1 LGIRSS
7 FVLSESKLFLISQQ
21 IDLETDSVLKKFLDE
36 TKSMSPEERGKAL
49 SDNKE
54 LMEIQSA
61 VDPKAKPGDA
71 EFHYVAIVCC
81 DSMLYEFDGTKLGP
95 KAHGATKAETFV
107 QDAAQACKKFIEA
120 NPGEHRFSVLA
131 LAAADA

>member
-1 LGIRSS
+1 MSLLQITLEADSI
-7 FVLSESKLFLISQQ
+7 LSKFIDESK
-21 IDLETDSVLKKFLDE
+21 V
-36 TKSMSPEERGKAL
+36 MSPDERGKAL
-49 SDNKE
+49 AGNKE
-54 LMEIQSA
+54 LMEIQHT

-81 DSMLYEFDGTKLGP
+81 DNTLYELDGTKLGP

-107 QDAAQACKKFIEA
+107 QDAAQACKKFIDA

-131 LAAADA
+131 FAADSA